1 MAGGCVNI
9 VDGNGWGFAVNGT
22 SEVFPKTFSCQ
33 RPVASA
39 KTQAQNGTSVRRC
52 FQPWLIQINT
62 YVICFAKFCQAL
74 PPGIGDEKGAHV
86 DSLQQLELCEAA
98 LKAIQLW
105 QWCGS
110 TCLG

>member
-1 MAGGCVNI
+1 MY
-9 VDGNGWGFAVNGT
+9 
-22 SEVFPKTFSCQ
+22 
-33 RPVASA
+33 
-39 KTQAQNGTSVRRC
+39 
-52 FQPWLIQINT
+52 T

-86 DSLQQLELCEAA
+86 DPLQQLELFEAA

>member
-22 SEVFPKTFSCQ
+22 SEVFPKT
-33 RPVASA
+33 
-39 KTQAQNGTSVRRC
+39 
-52 FQPWLIQINT
+52 

-74 PPGIGDEKGAHV
+74 PPEIGDEKGAHV